1 MFNGNNMNDICN
13 KIYTLKCEFENMDDY
28 GYTDT
33 ENEACVTLYKYADK
47 WAEEKSCQN
56 NTEGI
61 QEFISIIE
69 TNELADILEYLAVN
83 EPKVYEA
90 YQLVGG
96 TSKFQNYC
104 YYKTIKN
111 ELEYIANEFDVK

>member
-13 KIYTLKCEFENMDDY
+13 RIYSLMCEFENVDDY
-28 GYTDT
+28 TYTDE
-33 ENEACVTLYKYADK
+33 ENEACAILYSYADE
-47 WAEEKSCQN
+47 WAGEKSRRY

-61 QEFISIIE
+61 QEFISIIDN
-69 TNELADILEYLAVN
+69 NEMGDILEYLADN

-104 YYKTIKN
+104 YYQTIKN
-111 ELEYIANEFDVK
+111 ELEHIANEFNVK